1 MTRDEVSF
9 PANRSARTALV
20 IQSIAI
26 EEKELFSPPVAHSK
40 QEEVILNALSFH
52 SRVCIRLMNVVRQR
66 EFRLASFVAIK
77 RYQRSINVRIMY
89 HLQYSITET
98 RFQFGKI
105 QFIF

>member
-52 SRVCIRLMNVVRQR
+52 SPVCI
-66 EFRLASFVAIK
+66 
-77 RYQRSINVRIMY
+77 
-89 HLQYSITET
+89 
-98 RFQFGKI
+98 
-105 QFIF
+105 

>member
-40 QEEVILNALSFH
+40 QEEVNALSFH

-77 RYQRSINVRIMY
+77 RYQRSTNLRIMY
-89 HLQYSITET
+89 HLQYSIIET
-98 RFQFGKI
+98 RFQFSKI
-105 QFIF
+105 QFFF